1 MISSQ
6 KRVVVGMS
14 GGVDSSLTASI
25 LKDQGY
31 EPTGITLSLWAE
43 GSRCCSEKDALDAK
57 KVCQTLRIPHY
68 TICHQSR
75 FQREVVDYFVNEYAR
90 GRTPNPCVVCNERI
104 KFKMLLS
111 KAMEIGTHYV
121 ATGHY
126 ARVER
131 DEESGF
137 FLLKRGVDEAKDQSY
152 FLATLPQ
159 AVLRRILLP
168 MGSITK
174 KQARE
179 SARTSGLHVKDKS
192 ESQEVCFVR
201 EGEQES
207 FLERRI
213 GKQNGEI
220 VGEDGGVL
228 GRHSG
233 IYRYTIGQRRGL
245 GLSQRYPLYVRALD
259 EKEEKVFVG
268 REESLLKKTVTIEG
282 VRFLAP
288 QKGRA
293 VEVEAKIRYG
303 SPPCPAKFELLE
315 ENRAKLTFQVPQK
328 AVTPGQLAVAYIGDT
343 VYASGWILSGQ

>member
-1 MISSQ
+1 MISPQ

-14 GGVDSSLTASI
+14 GGVDSSLTALI

-31 EPTGITLSLWAE
+31 EPAGITLSLWGE

-57 KVCQTLRIPHY
+57 KVCEMLRIPHY
-68 TICHQSR
+68 TVCHRSR
-75 FQREVVDYFVNEYAR
+75 FQREVVNYFVDEYAR
-90 GRTPNPCVVCNERI
+90 GRTPNPCVVCNETI

-111 KAMEIGTHYV
+111 KAMEIGAHYV

-131 DEESGF
+131 DQESGF
-137 FLLKRGVDEAKDQSY
+137 FLLKQGVDKAKDQSY

-159 AVLRRILLP
+159 AVLRRMLFP
-168 MGSITK
+168 MGAITK

-192 ESQEVCFVR
+192 ESQEVCFVK

-207 FLERRI
+207 FLEQRI
-213 GKQNGEI
+213 GKQDGEI
-220 VGEDGGVL
+220 VGEDGEVL

-233 IYRYTIGQRRGL
+233 IYRFTVGQRKGL
-245 GLSQRYPLYVRALD
+245 GVSQGYPLYVRALD
-259 EKEEKVFVG
+259 SREGKVFVG
-268 REESLLKKTVTIEG
+268 REESLLKKAVIVER
-282 VRFLAP
+282 VQFLAP
-288 QKGRA
+288 KEDRA

-303 SPPCPAKFELLE
+303 SPPSPAKFELLE
-315 ENRAKLTFQVPQK
+315 EGRAKLTFHAPQR
-328 AVTPGQLAVAYIGDT
+328 AVTPGQLAVAYVGDV
-343 VYASGWILSGQ
+343 VYASGWIVRSE